1 MNSPLANWN
10 KELKIMTVYLRV
22 FGLAVD
28 EDGSK
33 NYAGVKMNI
42 DNIDTDEITDE
53 NRENIIGFFTKLF
66 PESNGRVE
74 FINEDEYIA
83 LYGGE

>member
-28 EDGSK
+28 EDGNK
-33 NYAGVKMNI
+33 NYAGVKI
-42 DNIDTDEITDE
+42 NIDTDEITDE
-53 NRENIIGFFTKLF
+53 KKNNIIEFFTKLF
-66 PESNGRVE
+66 PVCNGKVE
-74 FINEDEYIA
+74 IISEDEYIT
-83 LYGGE
+83 LYGDE

>member
-28 EDGSK
+28 EDGNK
-33 NYAGVKMNI
+33 NYAGVKLILILM
-42 DNIDTDEITDE
+42 
-53 NRENIIGFFTKLF
+53 KLQM
-66 PESNGRVE
+66 RKR
-74 FINEDEYIA
+74 
-83 LYGGE
+83 